1 MKKKKNFLK
10 TMMLVIV
17 TSLVVVIMNNCN
29 KTDRELTVND
39 NDQELIEKSK
49 AMQKHILGF
58 KANMKYYHDN
68 PNLKD
73 GGELHTAPDAVQD
86 LEALLNFTFCHT
98 DIECNKKIFVTS
110 EIIMPL
116 DEIAKI
122 NDTKLAE
129 VYYYKIID
137 TIQAQMG
144 RIGYQ
149 NMKLLLVDLEQIGT
163 DSNGDAIVSI
173 GVLVGSEGN
182 VSTTDEVGYW
192 FGNYGGTC
200 EHAGAGAT
208 DATVEIYN
216 DILFIRFAA
225 PPPGKIR
232 RKTNILTLLPILPED
247 HFIVPENQ
255 RDNFKDSKLFYAKKN
270 YGTITNDT
278 RCISGYFEDDSEM
291 LFYRNNYQQFI
302 NEAEID
308 YELDFTDCLID
319 DFELFEDN
327 QHSQIWHELQIHL
340 GHVWLVDD
348 SWQIDD
354 ILYY

>member
-1 MKKKKNFLK
+1 MIKKFIR
-10 TMMLVIV
+10 LVIFLIV
-17 TSLVVVIMNNCN
+17 LSSITFYLTNCQKQQEGLN
-29 KTDRELTVND
+29 KQT
-39 NDQELIEKSK
+39 NDQISIDEKSQ
-49 AMQKHILGF
+49 AMTSHVLAF
-58 KANMKYYHDN
+58 KAKMEYYRNN
-68 PNLKD
+68 PDLKS
-73 GGELHTAPDAVQD
+73 GGELYTADSAV
-86 LEALLNFTFCHT
+86 LELESLLNFNFCYT
-98 DIECNKKIFVTS
+98 GIECNKKTFEIS
-110 EIIMPL
+110 EITMPL
-116 DEIAKI
+116 NEIERI
-122 NDTKLAE
+122 HDPNLML
-129 VYYYKIID
+129 VYYDKVID

-144 RIGYQ
+144 RVDYE
-149 NMKLLLVDLEQIGT
+149 NMKLLLVDLEVTGT